1 MSAKKKSKNT
11 KGAKGKKT
19 ASSRTSKTTTKQGLV
34 LANHSNDLIRVAAV
48 AVAAISMIIMNI
60 IAVTAPLAGRDTGV
74 ISDAFPVL
82 VTPAGYAFSI
92 WSLIYTGIIA
102 YTIYQALPKNWANPR
117 LKAMSWFFVLSCVF
131 NIGWLFVWH
140 FLAGRPNNPIIW
152 PSLLFMLGLLATLI
166 MMYRKLETGR
176 SNVHWLEHYC
186 VRAPFSIYM
195 GWITLAT
202 VINTSVLFW
211 TWGWRA
217 GAIPW
222 AMVALLAA
230 TVINALMLVRRR
242 DYVYSAVA
250 VWALFAINAKHWG
263 TANEVVGTT
272 AVFYGLI
279 LLAIM
284 LFLQDIPDMRE
295 LPEQYESQATS

>member
-1 MSAKKKSKNT
+1 MSKKKNKNT
-11 KGAKGKKT
+11 KGAKAKHATTSRKRGNT
-19 ASSRTSKTTTKQGLV
+19 ASQGLA
-34 LANHSNDLIRVAAV
+34 LATHRNGLIRVAAV
-48 AVAAISMIIMNI
+48 ALAAISMIVMNI
-60 IAVTAPLAGRDTGV
+60 IAVTAPLAGNDTGA

-92 WSLIYTGIIA
+92 WSLIYTGVIA
-102 YTIYQALPKNWANPR
+102 YTIYQALPKNWDNPR
-117 LKAMSWFFVLSCVF
+117 LKAISWFFVLSCVL
-131 NIGWLFVWH
+131 NISWLFVWH
-140 FLAGRPNNPIIW
+140 FLAGRTENPSIL
-152 PSLLFMLGLLATLI
+152 PSLIVMLALLGTLI
-166 MMYRKLETGR
+166 MIYNTLETGK
-176 SNVHWLEHYC
+176 SKVHWLEHYC
-186 VRAPFSIYM
+186 VRAPFSIYL

-222 AMVALLAA
+222 AIVALLAA

-250 VWALFAINAKHWG
+250 VWALFAINVKHWG
-263 TANEVVGTT
+263 TANEIVGTT
-272 AVFYGLI
+272 AVFYGLV

-295 LPEQYESQATS
+295 LPEQYEDQAVN